1 MVHRMILRVGVVFA
15 AIVCIVTLYGVPCA
29 QAAMISTKSEIS
41 IGRDVGKQLE
51 KKYGVVDDPALQERV
66 TKIGMSMV
74 AVSDRKDLPY
84 SFKVLNSKDV
94 NAMAAPGGFI
104 YIFKGLVD
112 LMPSDDELAGVIG
125 HEIGHVVKRHSVK
138 QIEKNLLLNI
148 GFIAVFGDKAA
159 ILQNLAMNAIMAG
172 YSRSDEREA
181 DYLGYVQSSKAG
193 YNPYSMKMGLMKL
206 ASLEKGSQSDLFS
219 DHPESKERIALVQNF
234 LDKDKIHP
242 KAQLA
247 PDGTSG
253 LVVDG
258 AWQLP
263 TIRAEYGGYKPLYRA
278 YFVAGSLYR
287 ISQLANYNP
296 DKYILDY
303 DGENVILFY
312 DDIQILTITPED
324 AMFHGM
330 SVMDLAGSHV
340 DKLKEWNPKAL

>member
-1 MVHRMILRVGVVFA
+1 MVQKIMLRAGMVFA

-29 QAAMISTKSEIS
+29 QASIISTKSEIN

-66 TKIGMSMV
+66 TKIGMRMV

-104 YIFKGLVD
+104 YIFKGLID

-138 QIEKNLLLNI
+138 QIEKNLLLNV
-148 GFIAVFGDKAA
+148 GFIAVFGDKGA

-172 YSRSDEREA
+172 YSRSDERES
-181 DYLGYVQSSKAG
+181 DYLGYLYSSKAS
-193 YNPYSMKMGLMKL
+193 YNPYSMKMGLLKL
-206 ASLEKGSQSDLFS
+206 SSLQQGYQK
-219 DHPESKERIALVQNF
+219 P
-234 LDKDKIHP
+234 
-242 KAQLA
+242 QLA
-247 PDGTSG
+247 PDGKSG

-258 AWQLP
+258 TWQLP
-263 TIRAEYGGYKPLYRA
+263 TIDAEYGGYKPLYRA
-278 YFVAGSLYR
+278 HFVAGNLYR
-287 ISQLANYNP
+287 ISQLIDYNP

-303 DGENVILFY
+303 DGENVIVGY
-312 DDIQILTITPED
+312 DDIQIITITPED
-324 AMFHGM
+324 AVSHDM
-330 SVMDLAGSHV
+330 STMDLAGVYV
-340 DKLKEWNPKAL
+340 DKLKEWNRKSL